1 MYLKKIT
8 TQKIKLSTA
17 EVELIDKA
25 EAFFND
31 LYHIAPCGDDVEAFA
46 KNALSNIQD
55 IQLLL
60 EHDSSEYWIN
70 CYDEESENY

>member
-8 TQKIKLSTA
+8 SQRIKLSTD

-25 EAFFND
+25 EEFFKN
-31 LYHIAPCGDDVEAFA
+31 LYCLAPEDDDVGFFA
-46 KNALSNIQD
+46 RDILSNIQD

-70 CYDEESENY
+70 CHDEESEDC